1 MISDVK
7 DMGKYL
13 QMYLKEGG
21 DVVNP
26 EDIAGVL
33 QNTVPV
39 INKSKEDSLYGT
51 EEAYG
56 MGWMATQYK
65 GTDLYYQSG
74 VLENQMTM
82 MALIPDKKI
91 GFVMLFNGGD
101 YLVGKQLMEKICVGV
116 TDILLGG
123 ESSEHSVK

>member
-1 MISDVK
+1 MGELIESVSGETYEEYLTENILDACGMTSTYSLRQNPEMQEEMSPAYKNYFGYPVAAKYQYNASDQLGNSLFGTCIISDVK

-39 INKSKEDSLYGT
+39 INKSKEDSLYG
-51 EEAYG
+51 
-56 MGWMATQYK
+56 
-65 GTDLYYQSG
+65 
-74 VLENQMTM
+74 N
-82 MALIPDKKI
+82 
-91 GFVMLFNGGD
+91 
-101 YLVGKQLMEKICVGV
+101 
-116 TDILLGG
+116 
-123 ESSEHSVK
+123 